1 MNGDDNR
8 ADSKSDRG
16 NRGSDTSDAYEL
28 YLAVAISHDTNNTS
42 FD

>member
-1 MNGDDNR
+1 MNGDDNG

-16 NRGSDTSDAYEL
+16 DRGSDTYDSYEL

>member
-16 NRGSDTSDAYEL
+16 DRGSDTYDAYEL
-28 YLAVAISHDTNNTS
+28 YLAVLISHDTNNTS